1 MRHGALR
8 VHFGPAVIVD
18 GEAAPFGRSGS
29 DHASSLLP
37 FLAPTYMVS
46 EATATPCGLSHITE
60 MTCASDK
67 LRLLAS
73 LISGQL
79 EAYIGMRIDM
89 VLVWRLRGVTA
100 EVRVYPPGP
109 CS

>member
-1 MRHGALR
+1 MVYAAWSPSSALR
-8 VHFGPAVIVD
+8 ASGDRRRGSCPIWK
-18 GEAAPFGRSGS
+18 ERLRSRVK
-29 DHASSLLP
+29 
-37 FLAPTYMVS
+37 FLAPTYTVS
-46 EATATPCGLSHITE
+46 EATPCGLSHITE
-60 MTCASDK
+60 IACASDK

-73 LISGQL
+73 LIFGQL